1 MAELGFFSCMIPEK
15 YGGSNTGYLSHALVV
30 EVMGKV
36 SGSLRIPFNTIAFG
50 PAATLNLCG
59 NEEQKRRYLPGL
71 MKGENLG
78 CFAITEPNA
87 GSALAA
93 IATTAKLQGDH

>member
-1 MAELGFFSCMIPEK
+1 
-15 YGGSNTGYLSHALVV
+15 
-30 EVMGKV
+30 
-36 SGSLRIPFNTIAFG
+36 
-50 PAATLNLCG
+50 
-59 NEEQKRRYLPGL
+59 L

-87 GSALAA
+87 GSDLAA